1 MAYATV
7 IDVATTLGRPIT
19 DPDEQAQIVNWI
31 AKTERIVS
39 ARLGDLD
46 NLDRQI
52 LAARCFM
59 TRQILADV
67 ISEVVARRARNPDGK
82 RNERI
87 DDYSY
92 TLDAAASA
100 VELTL
105 TADEW
110 ARLSQDGSTSGAYMP
125 VLTPAPWLGGREA
138 NTTPAPWLGGREA
151 NTTPAGGWA

>member
-1 MAYATV
+1 MSYATV
-7 IDVATTLGRPIT
+7 LDVATTLGRPIT
-19 DPDEQAQIVNWI
+19 DLDEQNQITNWI
-31 AKTERIVS
+31 AKTERIIA

-46 NLDRQI
+46 ALD
-52 LAARCFM
+52 
-59 TRQILADV
+59 RQILADV

-125 VLTPAPWLGGREA
+125 VLTPAPWLGGRDA
-138 NTTPAPWLGGREA
+138 GA
-151 NTTPAGGWA
+151 TPAGGWA

>member
-7 IDVATTLGRPIT
+7 FDVATTLGRPIT
-19 DPDEQAQIVNWI
+19 DPDEQNQITNWI
-31 AKTERIVS
+31 AKTERIIS
-39 ARLGDLD
+39 ARLGNLD
-46 NLDRQI
+46 NLD
-52 LAARCFM
+52 
-59 TRQILADV
+59 RQILADV

-105 TADEW
+105 TDAEW

-125 VLTPAPWLGGREA
+125 VLTPAPWLGGRDA
-138 NTTPAPWLGGREA
+138 DTTP
-151 NTTPAGGWA
+151 TGGWA

>member
-7 IDVATTLGRPIT
+7 LDVATTLGRPIT
-19 DPDEQAQIVNWI
+19 DQAEQNQITNWI
-31 AKTERIVS
+31 SKTERIIS
-39 ARLGDLD
+39 ARLG
-46 NLDRQI
+46 NLDA
-52 LAARCFM
+52 LD
-59 TRQILADV
+59 RQILADV

-125 VLTPAPWLGGREA
+125 VLSPAPWLGGHDA
-138 NTTPAPWLGGREA
+138 DTTP
-151 NTTPAGGWA
+151 TGGWA

>member
-1 MAYATV
+1 MSYATV

-19 DPDEQAQIVNWI
+19 DPDEQNQITNWI
-31 AKTERIVS
+31 SKTERIIA
-39 ARLGDLD
+39 ARLGNLD
-46 NLDRQI
+46 NLD
-52 LAARCFM
+52 
-59 TRQILADV
+59 RQILADV

-125 VLTPAPWLGGREA
+125 VLTPAPWLGGRDA
-138 NTTPAPWLGGREA
+138 DA
-151 NTTPAGGWA
+151 TPAGGWA

>member
-1 MAYATV
+1 MSYATV

-19 DPDEQAQIVNWI
+19 DLDEQNQITNWI
-31 AKTERIVS
+31 SKTERIIA
-39 ARLGDLD
+39 ARLGNLD
-46 NLDRQI
+46 NLD
-52 LAARCFM
+52 
-59 TRQILADV
+59 RQILADV

-125 VLTPAPWLGGREA
+125 VLTPAPWLGGHDA
-138 NTTPAPWLGGREA
+138 DTTP
-151 NTTPAGGWA
+151 TGGWA

>member
-19 DPDEQAQIVNWI
+19 DPDEQNQITNWI
-31 AKTERIVS
+31 SKTERIIS
-39 ARLGDLD
+39 ARLGSLD
-46 NLDRQI
+46 NLD
-52 LAARCFM
+52 
-59 TRQILADV
+59 RQILADV

-125 VLTPAPWLGGREA
+125 VLTPAPWLGGRA
-138 NTTPAPWLGGREA
+138 ADA
-151 NTTPAGGWA
+151 TPAGGWA

>member
-19 DPDEQAQIVNWI
+19 DQDEQNQITNWI
-31 AKTERIVS
+31 AKTERIIS
-39 ARLGDLD
+39 ARLGNLD
-46 NLDRQI
+46 NLD
-52 LAARCFM
+52 
-59 TRQILADV
+59 RQILADV

-125 VLTPAPWLGGREA
+125 VLTPAPWLGGRA
-138 NTTPAPWLGGREA
+138 ADA
-151 NTTPAGGWA
+151 TPAGGWA

>member
-19 DPDEQAQIVNWI
+19 DLDEQNQITNWI
-31 AKTERIVS
+31 SKTERIIS
-39 ARLGDLD
+39 ARLGNLD
-46 NLDRQI
+46 NLD
-52 LAARCFM
+52 
-59 TRQILADV
+59 RQILADV

-125 VLTPAPWLGGREA
+125 VLTPAPWLGGRNA
-138 NTTPAPWLGGREA
+138 D
-151 NTTPAGGWA
+151 TTPAGGWA

>member
-19 DPDEQAQIVNWI
+19 DLDEQNQITNWI
-31 AKTERIVS
+31 SKTERIIS
-39 ARLGDLD
+39 ARLGNLD
-46 NLDRQI
+46 NLD
-52 LAARCFM
+52 
-59 TRQILADV
+59 RQILADV

-125 VLTPAPWLGGREA
+125 VLTPAPWLGGRDA
-138 NTTPAPWLGGREA
+138 DA
-151 NTTPAGGWA
+151 TPAGGWA

>member
-19 DPDEQAQIVNWI
+19 DQDEQAQILNWI
-31 AKTERIVS
+31 SKTERII
-39 ARLGDLD
+39 AAHLGDLAA
-46 NLDRQI
+46 LD
-52 LAARCFM
+52 
-59 TRQILADV
+59 RQILADV

-105 TADEW
+105 TDAEW

-125 VLTPAPWLGGREA
+125 VLTPAPWLGGRA
-138 NTTPAPWLGGREA
+138 ADATP
-151 NTTPAGGWA
+151 TGGWA

>member
-7 IDVATTLGRPIT
+7 IDVATTLGRPIA
-19 DPDEQAQIVNWI
+19 DKDEQNQITNWI
-31 AKTERIVS
+31 SKTERIIA
-39 ARLGDLD
+39 ARLGDLG
-46 NLDRQI
+46 NLD
-52 LAARCFM
+52 
-59 TRQILADV
+59 RQILADV

-125 VLTPAPWLGGREA
+125 VLTPAPWLGGRDEDA
-138 NTTPAPWLGGREA
+138 
-151 NTTPAGGWA
+151 TPAGGWA

>member
-19 DPDEQAQIVNWI
+19 DTDEKAQILNWI
-31 AKTERIVS
+31 AKTERIIA
-39 ARLGDLD
+39 ARLGHLD
-46 NLDRQI
+46 NLD
-52 LAARCFM
+52 
-59 TRQILADV
+59 RQILADV

-92 TLDAAASA
+92 TLDAAAAA

-125 VLTPAPWLGGREA
+125 VLTPVPWLGGRDA
-138 NTTPAPWLGGREA
+138 DAA
-151 NTTPAGGWA
+151 PAGGWA

>member
-19 DPDEQAQIVNWI
+19 DPDEQNQITNWI
-31 AKTERIVS
+31 SKTERIIR
-39 ARLGDLD
+39 ARLGSLD
-46 NLDRQI
+46 NLD
-52 LAARCFM
+52 
-59 TRQILADV
+59 RQILADV

-125 VLTPAPWLGGREA
+125 ILTPVPWLGGRDA
-138 NTTPAPWLGGREA
+138 DA
-151 NTTPAGGWA
+151 TPAGGWA

>member
-19 DPDEQAQIVNWI
+19 DQDEQNQIANWI
-31 AKTERIVS
+31 AKTERIIS
-39 ARLGDLD
+39 ARLGNLD
-46 NLDRQI
+46 NLD
-52 LAARCFM
+52 
-59 TRQILADV
+59 RQILADV

-125 VLTPAPWLGGREA
+125 LLSPAPWLGGRDA
-138 NTTPAPWLGGREA
+138 D
-151 NTTPAGGWA
+151 TTPAGGWA

>member
-7 IDVATTLGRPIT
+7 FDVATTLGRPIT
-19 DPDEQAQIVNWI
+19 DPDEQNQITNWI
-31 AKTERIVS
+31 AKTERIIS

-46 NLDRQI
+46 ALD
-52 LAARCFM
+52 
-59 TRQILADV
+59 RQILADV
-67 ISEVVARRARNPDGK
+67 ISEVVARRSRNPDGK

-105 TADEW
+105 TDAEW

-125 VLTPAPWLGGREA
+125 VLAPAPWLGGRDA
-138 NTTPAPWLGGREA
+138 DTTP
-151 NTTPAGGWA
+151 TGGWA

>member
-7 IDVATTLGRPIT
+7 IDVAVTLGRPIT
-19 DPDEQAQIVNWI
+19 DPDEQAQILNWV
-31 AKTERIVS
+31 AKTERIIS
-39 ARLGDLD
+39 ARLGDLAA
-46 NLDRQI
+46 LD
-52 LAARCFM
+52 
-59 TRQILADV
+59 RQILADV
-67 ISEVVARRARNPDGK
+67 ISEVVARRVRNPDGK

-105 TADEW
+105 TPDEW

-125 VLTPAPWLGGREA
+125 VLAPAPWFGGRDA
-138 NTTPAPWLGGREA
+138 DATPV
-151 NTTPAGGWA
+151 GGWA

>member
-1 MAYATV
+1 MTYASI

-19 DPDEQAQIVNWI
+19 DPDEQNQITNWI
-31 AKTERIVS
+31 SKTERIIS

-46 NLDRQI
+46 ALD
-52 LAARCFM
+52 
-59 TRQILADV
+59 RQILADV
-67 ISEVVARRARNPDGK
+67 ISEVVARRSRNPDGK

-105 TADEW
+105 TDAEW

-125 VLTPAPWLGGREA
+125 VLTPAPWLGGRDSD
-138 NTTPAPWLGGREA
+138 TTP
-151 NTTPAGGWA
+151 TGGWA

>member
-1 MAYATV
+1 MPYATV

-19 DPDEQAQIVNWI
+19 DHDEQAQILNWI
-31 AKTERIVS
+31 SKTERIIS

-46 NLDRQI
+46 ALD
-52 LAARCFM
+52 
-59 TRQILADV
+59 RQILADV

-125 VLTPAPWLGGREA
+125 VLTPAPWFGGRDA
-138 NTTPAPWLGGREA
+138 D
-151 NTTPAGGWA
+151 TTPAGGWA

>member
-19 DPDEQAQIVNWI
+19 DQDEQAQILNWI
-31 AKTERIVS
+31 SKTERIIS
-39 ARLGDLD
+39 ARLGNLD
-46 NLDRQI
+46 NLD
-52 LAARCFM
+52 
-59 TRQILADV
+59 RQILADV

-92 TLDAAASA
+92 TLDAAASS

-125 VLTPAPWLGGREA
+125 LLTPAPWLGGRDA
-138 NTTPAPWLGGREA
+138 DATP
-151 NTTPAGGWA
+151 TGGWA

>member
-1 MAYATV
+1 MSYATV

-19 DPDEQAQIVNWI
+19 DPDEQNQIVNWI
-31 AKTERIVS
+31 AKTERIIS
-39 ARLGDLD
+39 ARLG
-46 NLDRQI
+46 NLDT
-52 LAARCFM
+52 LD
-59 TRQILADV
+59 RQILADV

-125 VLTPAPWLGGREA
+125 VLTPAPWLGGR
-138 NTTPAPWLGGREA
+138 PADA
-151 NTTPAGGWA
+151 TPAGGWA

>member
-1 MAYATV
+1 MACATV

-19 DPDEQAQIVNWI
+19 DPDEQNQITNWI
-31 AKTERIVS
+31 SKTERIIS

-46 NLDRQI
+46 NLD
-52 LAARCFM
+52 
-59 TRQILADV
+59 RQILADV

-125 VLTPAPWLGGREA
+125 VLTPAPWLGGRDA
-138 NTTPAPWLGGREA
+138 DAS
-151 NTTPAGGWA
+151 PAGGWA

>member
-1 MAYATV
+1 MSYATV

-19 DPDEQAQIVNWI
+19 DPDEQNQITNWI
-31 AKTERIVS
+31 SKTERIIA
-39 ARLGDLD
+39 ARLGDLAA
-46 NLDRQI
+46 LD
-52 LAARCFM
+52 
-59 TRQILADV
+59 RQILADV

-110 ARLSQDGSTSGAYMP
+110 
-125 VLTPAPWLGGREA
+125 VFPA
-138 NTTPAPWLGGREA
+138 
-151 NTTPAGGWA
+151 

>member
-1 MAYATV
+1 MSYATV

-19 DPDEQAQIVNWI
+19 DPDEQNQITNWI
-31 AKTERIVS
+31 SKTERIIS
-39 ARLGDLD
+39 ARLG
-46 NLDRQI
+46 NLDS
-52 LAARCFM
+52 LD
-59 TRQILADV
+59 RQILADV

-125 VLTPAPWLGGREA
+125 VLTPAPWLGGRDA
-138 NTTPAPWLGGREA
+138 DA
-151 NTTPAGGWA
+151 TPAGGWA

>member
-19 DPDEQAQIVNWI
+19 DPDEQNQITNWI
-31 AKTERIVS
+31 SKTERIIS
-39 ARLGDLD
+39 ARLGDLAA
-46 NLDRQI
+46 LDRQI
-52 LAARCFM
+52 LAD
-59 TRQILADV
+59 I
-67 ISEVVARRARNPDGK
+67 ISEVVARRVRNPDGK

-105 TADEW
+105 TPDEW

-125 VLTPAPWLGGREA
+125 ILTPVPWLGGRDA
-138 NTTPAPWLGGREA
+138 DA
-151 NTTPAGGWA
+151 TPAGGWA

>member
-7 IDVATTLGRPIT
+7 TDVATTLGRPIT
-19 DPDEQAQIVNWI
+19 DPDEQNQITNWI
-31 AKTERIVS
+31 SKTERIIA
-39 ARLGDLD
+39 ARLGDLAA
-46 NLDRQI
+46 LD
-52 LAARCFM
+52 
-59 TRQILADV
+59 RQILADV
-67 ISEVVARRARNPDGK
+67 ISEVVARRSRNPDGK

-125 VLTPAPWLGGREA
+125 VLAPEPWYGGLA
-138 NTTPAPWLGGREA
+138 ADTTP
-151 NTTPAGGWA
+151 TGGWA

>member
-19 DPDEQAQIVNWI
+19 DTDEQRQVLNWI
-31 AKTERIVS
+31 GKTERIIS
-39 ARLGDLD
+39 ARLGDLNAMD
-46 NLDRQI
+46 
-52 LAARCFM
+52 
-59 TRQILADV
+59 RQILADV

-105 TADEW
+105 TEI
-110 ARLSQDGSTSGAYMP
+110 
-125 VLTPAPWLGGREA
+125 GRA
-138 NTTPAPWLGGREA
+138 HV
-151 NTTPAGGWA
+151 

>member
-1 MAYATV
+1 MSYATV

-19 DPDEQAQIVNWI
+19 DPDEQAQILNWI
-31 AKTERIVS
+31 SKTERIIS
-39 ARLGDLD
+39 ARLGNLD
-46 NLDRQI
+46 NLD
-52 LAARCFM
+52 
-59 TRQILADV
+59 RQILADV

-125 VLTPAPWLGGREA
+125 VLTPAPWLGGR
-138 NTTPAPWLGGREA
+138 PADA
-151 NTTPAGGWA
+151 TPAGGWA